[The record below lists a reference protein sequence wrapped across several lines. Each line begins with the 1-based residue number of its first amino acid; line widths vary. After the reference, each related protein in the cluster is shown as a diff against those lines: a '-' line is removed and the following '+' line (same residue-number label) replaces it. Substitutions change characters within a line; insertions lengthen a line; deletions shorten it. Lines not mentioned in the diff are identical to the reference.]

1 VNLFALEDV
10 FMDTV
15 LLRKSVSAILDTWV
29 TIALINANVMDI
41 LIVLEL
47 TSWIIAP
54 NARIIQW
61 YE

>member
-1 VNLFALEDV
+1 
-10 FMDTV
+10 MDTV